1 MSAAQSSIDVA
12 HDMGAA
18 SYTYGFS
25 RNENPYDKDSQ
36 PDEYAAWQSGWDHE
50 KAYYEDKA

>member
-18 SYTYGFS
+18 SYTNGFS